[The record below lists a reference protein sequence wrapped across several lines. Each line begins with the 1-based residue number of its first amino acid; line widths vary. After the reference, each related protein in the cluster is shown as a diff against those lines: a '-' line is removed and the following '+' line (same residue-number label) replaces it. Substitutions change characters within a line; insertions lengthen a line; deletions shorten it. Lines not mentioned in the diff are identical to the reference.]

1 MKNGRCIAID
11 ASCKQFDTR
20 LEQCVSCFS
29 EFYLNSLATCVA
41 YIPNVPITV
50 DPLPKLYLATKVD

>member
-20 LEQCVSCFS
+20 LEQCVSCYS
-29 EFYLNSLATCVA
+29 GYRLSSTGLCVLDNT
-41 YIPNVPITV
+41 PVTDNLCRRFDGNVCV
-50 DPLPKLYLATKVD
+50 

>member
-20 LEQCVSCFS
+20 LEQCVSCYS
-29 EFYLNSLATCVA
+29 GFYLNSFTTCVA
-41 YIPNVPITV
+41 NIPNVPITV
-50 DPLPKLYLATKVD
+50 DLLKLYLATKVD